1 MVSITQG
8 LLVEAAEE
16 KDQDEFV
23 SGWALS
29 SIWGDDPEEDN
40 IPQSRIDYLTNLWED
55 AHKSVR
61 EIRSMTG
68 LTRAAFGAMY
78 KIPAR
83 TIENWEYGRTQI
95 PIYIRLALVRMVR
108 EDFPGKEEGSENG

>member
-1 MVSITQG
+1 MVNITQT

-16 KDQDEFV
+16 KDREEFI
-23 SGWALS
+23 SDWSFS

-83 TIENWEYGRTQI
+83 TIENWEYDRTQI
-95 PIYIRLALVRMVR
+95 PVYIRLALVRMVR
-108 EDFPGKEEGSENG
+108 EDFPGKEEGSEHG